1 MDGQGQVGGHEAQGM
16 EFWEN
21 KFDEVLEVCYIVR
34 RSGTPASGVR
44 AQIPPH
50 HLGTTMET
58 SQIVAVLLFIV
69 LPVGFVLLMGA
80 DMSE

>member
-1 MDGQGQVGGHEAQGM
+1 
-16 EFWEN
+16 
-21 KFDEVLEVCYIVR
+21 
-34 RSGTPASGVR
+34 
-44 AQIPPH
+44 
-50 HLGTTMET
+50 MET